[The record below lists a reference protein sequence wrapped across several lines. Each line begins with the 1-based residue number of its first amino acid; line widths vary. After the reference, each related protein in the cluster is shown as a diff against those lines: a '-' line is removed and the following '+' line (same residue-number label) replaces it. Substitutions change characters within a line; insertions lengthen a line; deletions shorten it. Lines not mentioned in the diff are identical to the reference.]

1 MKVTTIQG
9 IVRNGQIQLTE
20 NIQLPEMATVY
31 VVIPEAE
38 ESEAKRIFSP
48 RLANREDAK
57 FFVKT
62 VEIDDEV

>member
-38 ESEAKRIFSP
+38 ESEAKRILSP
-48 RLANREDAK
+48 RLANREAAK